1 VSDTAS
7 EARSGPPAGRDAA
20 GAGPAADTGEPG
32 AGGGF
37 GPSSGTGTEASTGGS
52 SRVLRTVRDALLRRR
67 ETSIL
72 LVALGLVIYFRVSTD
87 VFLTKDNLVNIAQ
100 ASAPTA
106 IVAVGIV
113 LLLVSGEIDLSVGMV
128 FALAPFLMH
137 YAIDFYRIAAIPA
150 ILLSLLICA
159 GIGLING
166 LIVVKLRVPSF
177 VTTLGSFYVLQG
189 VVLTT
194 SHAYPAAIPSPADGT
209 IRTWLGAADWSEL
222 IWCLVIVGIFH
233 VVLTRT
239 RWGLHTISVGGN
251 LLGATE
257 AGIKVARVKIGNFM
271 VTSVLG
277 GFAGLME
284 AFRVHS
290 IDPNLGGGTQVTFA
304 AISAAVIGGTA
315 LAGGSGTVIGAL
327 LGAVVLAE
335 LQNGFNLIGIS
346 ANPFFLILGGAIL
359 VSMIANQY
367 LSRLRRA
374 GRT

>member
-1 VSDTAS
+1 MT
-7 EARSGPPAGRDAA
+7 PQA
-20 GAGPAADTGEPG
+20 GATRPAALRVGARAVGE
-32 AGGGF
+32 AF
-37 GPSSGTGTEASTGGS
+37 
-52 SRVLRTVRDALLRRR
+52 LRRR
-67 ETSIL
+67 EASVL
-72 LVALGLVIYFRVSTD
+72 LVAIAMVVYFQAAQPA
-87 VFLTKDNLVNIAQ
+87 FLTRNNLVNLAQ
-100 ASAPTA
+100 ATAPAA

-137 YAIDFYRIAAIPA
+137 YAVDFYGVPVIPA
-150 ILLSLLICA
+150 ILLAMLVAA
-159 GIGLING
+159 GIGFING
-166 LIVVKLRVPSF
+166 FITVKLRVPSF
-177 VTTLGSFYVLQG
+177 VTTLGTFYALQG

-194 SHAYPAAIPSPADGT
+194 SHAYPAQIPAGAEGT
-209 IRTWLGAADWSEL
+209 VRTWLGAGDWAEL
-222 IWCLVIVGIFH
+222 AWAVLIVAAFH

-257 AGIKVARVKIGNFM
+257 AGIKAHRVKIGNF
-271 VTSVLG
+271 VITGVLG
-277 GFAGLME
+277 SFAGIME
-284 AFRVHS
+284 AFRVHT
-290 IDPNLGGGTQVTFA
+290 IDPNLGGGTGITFT

-315 LAGGSGTVIGAL
+315 LAGGAGTVIGAF
-327 LGAVVLAE
+327 LGSLVLAE